1 MKQAIMFP
9 GLGADYPEMV
19 ATFCLHHPEAT
30 NAIELTIEQGLQL
43 ATAYGLRDVQA
54 RRFLHTQLSIHALNL
69 AWFTLQKN
77 HLVPQAA
84 CGHSLGFYAAAVT
97 ANAISPVDALK
108 ILVAAFTNAWHEFS
122 DNDKT
127 DNSKKVA
134 VVTGF
139 IPLLETPLTSYA
151 IEVLSVNNPTQ
162 WLLYGTRA
170 EFDSYLEH
178 AGDQIMRIDYFAT
191 ALPFHSAAMN
201 DICKAME
208 QEFSAMEFCDPHW
221 PLLSH
226 IGKTE
231 LITTAE
237 QVRWH
242 LLNQLRM
249 PIDWPQ
255 LVAQLKALELDPI
268 LEVGPNRI
276 LTQMIRWVDKRI
288 NAKCVDIYRVKE
300 TTHAVVNSSSN
311 TTAKVALA

>member
-19 ATFCLHHPEAT
+19 ATFCQHHPEAI

-43 ATAYGLRDVQA
+43 ATAFGLHDVQA

-69 AWFTLQKN
+69 AWFALQKN
-77 HLVPQAA
+77 NLSPHAS

-97 ANAISPVDALK
+97 AKAISPTDALK
-108 ILVAAFTNAWHEFS
+108 ILVAAFANAWNQFS
-122 DNDKT
+122 GNE
-127 DNSKKVA
+127 KKVA

-139 IPLLETPLTSYA
+139 VPLLETPLTHYA

-162 WLLYGTRA
+162 WLLYGTRS
-170 EFDSYLEH
+170 EFDAYIEQ
-178 AGDQIMRIDYFAT
+178 AGDRVMRIDYFAT
-191 ALPFHSAAMN
+191 ALPFHSAEMN
-201 DICKAME
+201 DICQHME

-221 PLLSH
+221 PLISH

-249 PIDWPQ
+249 PINWPQ
-255 LVAQLKALELDPI
+255 LVAQLKTLELDPI
-268 LEVGPNRI
+268 LEIGPNRI